1 MGQIIPINKDYGSF
15 FLVSIE
21 EINWDE
27 ANDTWDSV
35 YANPYYSTYLQDE
48 YGITVPPPYEVLWD
62 HAITLQ
68 ITIELGGKP
77 GEDTYLHSDK
87 DKEKKKKKI
96 KLIFMINDLEQV
108 FEKEEN
114 NQVKVEFKNQ
124 VENQLSEQFG
134 QKVLL
139 EDVQI
144 IHR

>member
-1 MGQIIPINKDYGSF
+1 MGQIIPVNKSYGDF
-15 FLVSIE
+15 FLVSVE

-27 ANDTWDSV
+27 ANDTWDQV
-35 YANPYYSTYLQDE
+35 YANKYYATYLQEE
-48 YGITVPPPYEVLWD
+48 YGITVPPPYEVIWD

-68 ITIELGGKP
+68 VFVELGGKP
-77 GEDTYLHSDK
+77 GDDTYLHAGNGSK
-87 DKEKKKKKI
+87 DKKKKI
-96 KLIFMINDLEQV
+96 KLIFMIDDLEKV
-108 FEKEEN
+108 FEKDKN

-134 QKVLL
+134 QKVIL

>member
-1 MGQIIPINKDYGSF
+1 MGTIIPVNKDYGDF

-27 ANDTWDSV
+27 ANDTWDKV
-35 YANPYYSTYLQDE
+35 YADSYYATYLQDE
-48 YGITVPPPYEVLWD
+48 YGIIVPPPYEVLWD

-68 ITIELGGKP
+68 ITISVGGKP
-77 GEDTYLHSDK
+77 GEDTYLHK
-87 DKEKKKKKI
+87 GKKKKKI
-96 KLIFMINDLEQV
+96 KLIFMIDNLEKV
-108 FEKEEN
+108 FEKDKNDE
-114 NQVKVEFKNQ
+114 VKVEFKNQ

-134 QKVLL
+134 QKVIL